1 MVCLICLRCAIFR
14 DEVSKGIVD
23 VLLCA
28 WSNTAFP
35 AQPSTSNLG
44 NVRDGRGRCDKTHS
58 VRMVLFPSPSPW
70 WGFPRATARSTALL
84 RLCLQ
89 SCSRLLFFFRPVCCA
104 FVFSPISPSDA
115 HQVAQAYPQLASKE
129 LTFGFKVIYKDLV
142 RTRLFL
148 GALYDPVFER
158 QLLGASD
165 VYIFDPPSVF
175 FSFVVYMF
183 SRGIEHGPV
192 PRVRRFKL
200 EPSLLSAP
208 LPQLCLP
215 ENTGKNV

>member
-89 SCSRLLFFFRPVCCA
+89 SCSRLLLF
-104 FVFSPISPSDA
+104 FSPC
-115 HQVAQAYPQLASKE
+115 VLC
-129 LTFGFKVIYKDLV
+129 L
-142 RTRLFL
+142 R
-148 GALYDPVFER
+148 
-158 QLLGASD
+158 
-165 VYIFDPPSVF
+165 F
-175 FSFVVYMF
+175 FSDFPLRC
-183 SRGIEHGPV
+183 SSGGAGV
-192 PRVRRFKL
+192 PATRQQGAHIWLQGHLQRPGENEAVSWR
-200 EPSLLSAP
+200 SL
-208 LPQLCLP
+208 
-215 ENTGKNV
+215 